1 MSRAAG
7 RTKSPMTAIDHGLTE
22 PASHERVSGRALGV
36 LLWAAVAVLE
46 LLWWA
51 PSLALAVVP
60 GLALS
65 WGVDLRLR
73 HARRLAA
80 AGRLD
85 AALRIYAAVQRDI
98 GADLRR
104 TRGRRGAP

>member
-1 MSRAAG
+1 M
-7 RTKSPMTAIDHGLTE
+7 E
-22 PASHERVSGRALGV
+22 PASHKRVSGHALGV
-36 LLWAAVAVLE
+36 LPWAAVAVLE

-51 PSLALAVVP
+51 PSLALAVAP
-60 GLALS
+60 ALAFS

-85 AALRIYAAVQRDI
+85 AALRVYAAVQADI
-98 GADLRR
+98 ATDLRR
-104 TRGRRGAP
+104 TRGRRTAP